1 MGKFSALSLVLLVLL
16 AGVAVPG
23 AALQG
28 GPPDHAGGGDGGP
41 PDHANGGDAD
51 DDDDAGEQEVSDETD
66 DDGPPD
72 HANAGEDGGTDSA
85 DSDSDDAEGD
95 AAPDEREDGSS
106 PESASDSDDGS
117 SDVVDSVLE
126 PLDPSADSTP
136 ETPEATPET
145 SSSQDERDQLP
156 LPEETETP
164 NSEAES
170 ESAGAPE
177 QTEPTGTPESPSNQS
192 VDSTP
197 TPDDGGASTPST
209 NSRDSGASDPGPS
222 VDVDAEGNE
231 TVASVSG
238 VDDGESVSIDLRG
251 PATDGEA
258 VGVETVAVGVGD
270 GEAFD
275 VGVTRPTA
283 NGAEEPVPGVSLA
296 YFDVETDLG
305 DIERA
310 TLTLEVDSDA
320 LPSDVTPEDVQVLRY
335 HDGEWTSAETS
346 TDGTAGDAATV
357 TAVTPGFSTFAVALP
372 ERRPLQVTDAE
383 VPADQVRAGHE
394 PTARATVA
402 NPGERRA
409 TEAVSVSVDGETVAT
424 REVTL
429 DGGESTTVEFELP
442 AQAAGERSVA
452 VEGVEAGQLQV
463 RGADT
468 ATRAAAEESRL
479 DVGFG
484 IAAATFVVLSAVGT
498 GLLASRRENWDWR
511 R

>member
-1 MGKFSALSLVLLVLL
+1 MGKFSVFSLVVLVLV
-16 AGVAVPG
+16 AGAAVPG

-28 GPPDHAGGGDGGP
+28 GPPDHAGGGDGGGP

-51 DDDDAGEQEVSDETD
+51 DDDAEADGDDDAGEEEAGDEA

-72 HANAGEDGGTDSA
+72 HANAAEEGGSESA
-85 DSDSDDAEGD
+85 DSDSDDATTD
-95 AAPDEREDGSS
+95 ADSDERDGESS
-106 PESASDSDDGS
+106 PEGGSDSDDGP

-126 PLDPSADSTP
+126 PLDPSEDPTP
-136 ETPEATPET
+136 ETPEATPDT
-145 SSSQDERDQLP
+145 PSSQDDRERFP
-156 LPEETETP
+156 FPEETETSTP
-164 NSEAES
+164 EAES
-170 ESAGAPE
+170 
-177 QTEPTGTPESPSNQS
+177 EPTGTPGFPSNQS

-197 TPDDGGASTPST
+197 TPDDGGASTPATTPTS
-209 NSRDSGASDPGPS
+209 SGVADPGPS
-222 VDVDAEGNE
+222 VDVETGENE

-238 VDDGESVSIDLRG
+238 VDDGENVSIDLRG
-251 PATDGEA
+251 PATDGRT
-258 VGVETVAVGVGD
+258 VGVEAIDVGVGD
-270 GEAFD
+270 GQAFD
-275 VGVTRPTA
+275 IGVTRPTA
-283 NGAEEPVPGVSLA
+283 NATDEPVSGVSLA
-296 YFDVETDLG
+296 YFDVETDL
-305 DIERA
+305 DDVERA
-310 TLTLEVDSDA
+310 TLTLEVDADA
-320 LPSDVTPEDVQVLRY
+320 LPSDVAPEAVQVLRY

-346 TDGTAGDAATV
+346 TDGTASDAATV

-402 NPGERRA
+402 NPSERRA
-409 TEAVSVSVDGETVAT
+409 TESVSVSVDGETVET

-468 ATRAAAEESRL
+468 ATPAAAEESRL

-484 IAAATFVVLSAVGT
+484 IAAATFVVLAAAGT